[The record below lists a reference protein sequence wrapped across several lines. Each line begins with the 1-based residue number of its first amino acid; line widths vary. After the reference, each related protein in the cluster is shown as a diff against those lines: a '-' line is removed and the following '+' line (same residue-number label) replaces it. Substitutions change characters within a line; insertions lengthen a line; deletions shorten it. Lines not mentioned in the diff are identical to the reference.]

1 MSDENRPCSA
11 ESRGYEDV
19 ELTETIIACVIKVH
33 QALGPG
39 FIEKIYQNAMAFE
52 LAQRGI
58 SFEVEKRIMIYY
70 AGHPM
75 GLHRL
80 DMLVA
85 DRVILETK
93 AVNDFCAYDY
103 ARLRSYLK
111 AAGCRVGL
119 LVNFNKEKADFRRV
133 EFKDDGGN
141 RSKNLDVDIEYRDD
155 SDDPEW
161 LADDGRG

>member
-1 MSDENRPCSA
+1 
-11 ESRGYEDV
+11 
-19 ELTETIIACVIKVH
+19 
-33 QALGPG
+33 
-39 FIEKIYQNAMAFE
+39 MAFE

-58 SFEVEKRIMIYY
+58 RFEIEKKIMIYCSC
-70 AGHPM
+70 HPM

-93 AVNDFCAYDY
+93 AVNDFCTYDY

-133 EFKDDGGN
+133 EFKGDLQTQKRTAD
-141 RSKNLDVDIEYRDD
+141 SATEYRGDHD
-155 SDDPEW
+155 EW
-161 LADDGRG
+161 PTDEGRG